1 MKNRITK
8 DEVNQ
13 LYEEWH
19 TPDKV
24 KAHCKAV
31 SDVGVKLAEELNKH
45 GYKLDIDLIRGSGLA
60 HDVAR
65 TSEKH
70 AEVGYKILSDMGY
83 YDEADIVR
91 VHMTYPQY
99 NSVEKLNECDIM
111 CIADRVVKEDRYV
124 GLDERMEYII
134 NKIPQGNPEVVKKI
148 LSKKAE
154 TKVLLDD
161 IAKVIGKTLDQLF
174 LDK

>member
-1 MKNRITK
+1 
-8 DEVNQ
+8 
-13 LYEEWH
+13 
-19 TPDKV
+19 
-24 KAHCKAV
+24 
-31 SDVGVKLAEELNKH
+31 
-45 GYKLDIDLIRGSGLA
+45 
-60 HDVAR
+60 
-65 TSEKH
+65 
-70 AEVGYKILSDMGY
+70 MGY

-161 IAKVIGKTLDQLF
+161 IAKVIGKSLDQLF